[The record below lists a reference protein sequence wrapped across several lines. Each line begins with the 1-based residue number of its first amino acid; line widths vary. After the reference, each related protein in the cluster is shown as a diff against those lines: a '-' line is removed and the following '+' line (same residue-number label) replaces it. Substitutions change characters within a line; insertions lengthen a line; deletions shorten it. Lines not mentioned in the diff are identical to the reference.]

1 MKFVCLLLMLVIFFQ
16 FSLESQSQTEIG
28 LVYFLPSDRTAQSGI
43 DSKINTLIQGVQTV
57 YANRMSAAGYG
68 SKTFTFGATVHHVTG
83 GQFTMRIMIL
93 RTSGKFG
100 TKFGQKDMN
109 LQKRST
115 LHLLI

>member
-28 LVYFLPSDRTAQSGI
+28 LVYFLPNDRTAQSDI

-68 SKTFTFGATVHHVTG
+68 SKTFTFEADGASYH
-83 GQFTMRIMIL
+83 R
-93 RTSGKFG
+93 R
-100 TKFGQKDMN
+100 
-109 LQKRST
+109 
-115 LHLLI
+115 

>member
-28 LVYFLPSDRTAQSGI
+28 LVYFLPNDRTAQSDI

-68 SKTFTFGATVHHVTG
+68 SKTFTFEKRTGASCHRRANRCV
-83 GQFTMRIMIL
+83 L
-93 RTSGKFG
+93 
-100 TKFGQKDMN
+100 
-109 LQKRST
+109 
-115 LHLLI
+115 